1 VTLARDSMV
10 TASEHGI
17 VTGYRITR
25 R

>member
-10 TASEHGI
+10 TALEHGI